1 MNTIRLVNISSLR
14 PVSVADAPSFFAYCE
29 VTVTDIAIFAV
40 AVMNFAW
47 QWTPKLKG
55 MNLAIF
61 LHFLLRRFVQDGCA
75 GLVTIYELA

>member
-1 MNTIRLVNISSLR
+1 M
-14 PVSVADAPSFFAYCE
+14 ADLLMRNHDSNSFFAHCE